1 MATVTGCTGGCRY
14 PDIYLQYLYYLLSI
28 ISTLSRTRAKSG
40 TPYNDQL
47 SKTETAGLS
56 TSTRDQ
62 EQRVRPAVISTVYL
76 CLVDIIYTARA
87 YPHVYLVFLFDAG
100 YPLNFSD

>member
-1 MATVTGCTGGCRY
+1 MAV
-14 PDIYLQYLYYLLSI
+14 DIQIYLQYLSYLLSI
-28 ISTLSRTRAKSG
+28 ISTLPRTRAKSS
-40 TPYNDQL
+40 TSSPYNDQL

-87 YPHVYLVFLFDAG
+87 DPHVYPVYLFDAG

>member
-1 MATVTGCTGGCRY
+1 MATVRGCTGGCRY

-62 EQRVRPAVISTVYL
+62 EQRVRPAVIS
-76 CLVDIIYTARA
+76 R
-87 YPHVYLVFLFDAG
+87 VYLVDG
-100 YPLNFSD
+100 GW